1 MATVISV
8 LNMIKIA
15 CIVGGLAI
23 SAFGIYN
30 LAIHWED
37 GGSQRT
43 KAFGSI
49 VMGGLLACGVGGIF
63 TAIVAQLNSLPQ

>member
-8 LNMIKIA
+8 LNMVKIA

-49 VMGGLLACGVGGIF
+49 VMGGL
-63 TAIVAQLNSLPQ
+63 

>member
-8 LNMIKIA
+8 LNMVKIA

-43 KAFGSI
+43 KH
-49 VMGGLLACGVGGIF
+49 L
-63 TAIVAQLNSLPQ
+63 AQLLWVAY